1 MTITQTLPRPALAD
15 PALAGSAL
23 ASRALPLAGPVLHG
37 AAGERSGWERVCRVD
52 DLEPSWGEAVLI
64 RMRQVALFLLSP
76 RELYAVEHEDPAGGA
91 PVMARGIVGS
101 RGDRPTIA
109 SPLHK
114 EVYDLGTGECFTDP
128 ALLLRTFRTRI
139 VGGFIEIEFDD

>member
-1 MTITQTLPRPALAD
+1 MTSTIEITTTWV
-15 PALAGSAL
+15 
-23 ASRALPLAGPVLHG
+23 RACAVT
-37 AAGERSGWERVCRVD
+37 
-52 DLEPSWGEAVLI
+52 DLEPGWGE
-64 RMRQVALFLLSP
+64 VALLDARRVALV
-76 RELYAVEHEDPAGGA
+76 RVTGEEVYAVDHHDPHTGA

-128 ALLLRTFRTRI
+128 TLSLGTYRTRV
-139 VGGFIEIEFDD
+139 VGGMIEVELQG

>member
-1 MTITQTLPRPALAD
+1 MTILLDTTWRT
-15 PALAGSAL
+15 
-23 ASRALPLAGPVLHG
+23 
-37 AAGERSGWERVCRVD
+37 VCAVD
-52 DLEPSWGEAVLI
+52 DLEPNWGEAALLGD
-64 RMRQVALFLLSP
+64 RQVAIVLVS
-76 RELYAVEHEDPAGGA
+76 EDEVYAIDHHDPHSGA

-128 ALLLRTFRTRI
+128 SLVLRTYRTRV
-139 VGGFIEIEFDD
+139 VGGSIEVELAS

>member
-1 MTITQTLPRPALAD
+1 MTITQTLPRPALSRA
-15 PALAGSAL
+15 ALARPAVSDAVPESA
-23 ASRALPLAGPVLHG
+23 V
-37 AAGERSGWERVCRVD
+37 WERACRVD

-64 RMRQVALFLLSP
+64 RMRQIALFLLSP
-76 RELYAVEHEDPAGGA
+76 KEVYAVEHEDPAGGA

>member
-1 MTITQTLPRPALAD
+1 MTTITQTRPRAVSARSAPPD
-15 PALAGSAL
+15 PT
-23 ASRALPLAGPVLHG
+23 
-37 AAGERSGWERVCRVD
+37 WERVCRVD

-64 RMRQVALFLLSP
+64 RMRQIALFLLSP
-76 RELYAVEHEDPAGGA
+76 REVYAVEHTDPGADGA

-101 RGDRPTIA
+101 RGDRPTVA

-128 ALLLRTFRTRI
+128 ALSLRTFRTRI
-139 VGGFIEIEFDD
+139 IGGFIEIELDD